1 MWTQLFAGGV
11 VIVNRVGAD
20 PVKINDTCIGVFGG
34 IQPEILGQFVKGK
47 IQSGFVDR
55 WLFAFPEKVKYPKFN
70 DVDIDEK
77 IARNWKKIVD
87 KILELPFD
95 DTPRVVKLSAGAKAI
110 FKEWFDKLAEQKNNG
125 GTRFAG
131 LATKMDR
138 YCGRMALGIEI
149 MKYGCGESELLD
161 ISEDSMRGSIALCY
175 YFLACGLKAQKRFM
189 NSPTEELTQIQR
201 EVYDEL
207 PQSFETKKGVEISEN
222 LGMPPRTFKRW
233 LITSLFKKITYG
245 FYEKKYR

>member
-1 MWTQLFAGGV
+1 MF
-11 VIVNRVGAD
+11 ISIR
-20 PVKINDTCIGVFGG
+20 
-34 IQPEILGQFVKGK
+34 EGK

-95 DTPRVVKLSAGAKAI
+95 NTPRVVKLSPGAKLV

-149 MKYGCGESELLD
+149 MKYGCKESELLD
-161 ISEDSMRGSIALCY
+161 ISEDSMRCSIALCY

-189 NSPTEELTQIQR
+189 NSPTEDFTQIQR

-207 PQSFETKKGVEISEN
+207 PQSFETKRGLEIAQE

-233 LITSLFKKITYG
+233 LNTSLFKKITYG